1 MNTYVKFC
9 PNVFLAKCDEKHE
22 KGEVIEVTTKYGNEN
37 ESIVFNLIF
46 EKDGFFYY
54 SIVRADGF
62 NVQEWA
68 KQRAERRRAWAES
81 AERKSKE
88 YFDKSNKD
96 RDFLSLGEPIKVGHH
111 SERRHRKA
119 IEDAWNNTDKAVTFS
134 DKATEHESK
143 AEYWDKRANTI
154 NLSMPESIDFYE
166 HKLEQAKEFHEGVKS
181 GKYPREHAY
190 TLTYAKEAVNEAQKN
205 YELALKLWGDE
216 E

>member
-1 MNTYVKFC
+1 MNTYYKFC
-9 PNVFLAKCDEKHE
+9 PNVFLAKCDAKHE
-22 KGEVIEVTTKYGNEN
+22 KGEVINVTTKYGKEN
-37 ESIVFNLIF
+37 ESIVFNLMF
-46 EKDGFFYY
+46 ERDGFYYY

-62 NVQEWA
+62 NAQEWA

-96 RDFLSLGEPIKVGHH
+96 RDFLSLAEPIKVGHH
-111 SERRHRKA
+111 SEKRHRKA
-119 IEDAWNNTDKAVTFS
+119 IEDAWNNTGKAVAFS

-154 NLSMPESIDFYE
+154 NLSMPESVDFYE
-166 HKLEQAKEFHEGVKS
+166 HKLEVAKEYHEGVKS

-190 TLTYAKEAVNEAQKN
+190 TLTYAKKAVNEAQKN
-205 YELALKLWGDE
+205 FDLAKKLWL
-216 E
+216 